1 MISTI
6 SWKSEFLSLSQRF
19 AARTAVVDRDGS
31 ITYGDLFAYA
41 AGIGMAVRADG
52 AAPGEPVG
60 TFLPNGRGAV
70 AASLGVTLAGVADAR
85 LNVALSAD
93 DLRHCMKTANVR
105 TVVTSAAL
113 APAVTRLGA
122 RAIEIDRIAPA
133 DLARCDFPPVAAE
146 GWACL
151 IFTSGTTGRPKA
163 IVHPQAGRWTANVLL
178 RSALPIAPGAGDNL
192 LLVTPFSHGAG
203 LMTHAYLDGGAT
215 LTLLPGADADLV
227 LRLIE
232 TRQVNQAFAPPT
244 VLAKLLASAGDKQY
258 PGLETLF
265 TGTSPLSAEL
275 YRRAKRTFGPI
286 VRVTYGKSEIW
297 NPITVL
303 TPAETDA
310 WYGDAGEPQSSCV
323 GWPAS
328 GVELSIA
335 PAQASGEHGAEPGG
349 VGVILIR
356 ARHMAI
362 GHVAD
367 GRFVA
372 DPPGAFHDTGD
383 LGFIDDIGRLH
394 LCGRLADVIKSGGYR
409 LLPEE
414 IEAPLREA
422 IAPAEIA
429 IISLPSGYWGEIVTA
444 VVVGAELP
452 GLAGLAGAIAKLTS
466 YKRPRLVVALDEIP
480 RNSIGKVERRRAREL
495 VLARY
500 ALEDGP
506 YPRLVPRG

>member
-1 MISTI
+1 MTGTI
-6 SWKSEFLSLSQRF
+6 SWKSELLSLSQRF
-19 AARTAVVDRDGS
+19 AGRIAVVDRDGS
-31 ITYGDLFAYA
+31 ITYRDLFANA
-41 AGIGMAVRADG
+41 AGIGMAVRASG

-70 AASLGVTLAGVADAR
+70 AACLGVTLAGVADAR
-85 LNVALSAD
+85 LNVALSAS
-93 DLRHCMKTANVR
+93 DLAHCMETAGVR
-105 TVVTSAAL
+105 TVVTNAEL

-122 RAIEIDRIAPA
+122 RAIEIEHVATA
-133 DLARCDFPPVAAE
+133 ELARCDFPDVAADR
-146 GWACL
+146 WACL

-163 IVHPQAGRWTANVLL
+163 IVHSQAGRWTANVLL
-178 RSALPIAPGAGDNL
+178 RSALPYAPGAGDNL
-192 LLVTPFSHGAG
+192 LLVTPFSHGAA
-203 LMTHAYLDGGAT
+203 LMTHAYLDGGAA
-215 LTLLPGADADLV
+215 LTLLPGVDAEHV
-227 LRLIE
+227 LGLIE
-232 TRQVNQAFAPPT
+232 RRAVNQVFAPPT
-244 VLAKLLASAGDKQY
+244 VLAKLLASVGDRPY
-258 PGLETLF
+258 PGLKTIF

-275 YRRAKRTFGPI
+275 YRRAKRAFGPI
-286 VRVTYGKSEIW
+286 VRITYGKSEIW

-303 TPAETDA
+303 TPAEVDS
-310 WYGDAGEPQSSCV
+310 WYGESGEPQSTCV
-323 GWPAS
+323 GWPAA
-328 GVELSIA
+328 GVELAIA
-335 PAQASGEHGAEPGG
+335 AVEAGEQGADPQG
-349 VGVILIR
+349 VGVVQIR

-362 GHVAD
+362 GNVAA

-383 LGFIDDIGRLH
+383 LGFIDDVGRLH
-394 LCGRLADVIKSGGYR
+394 LSGRLADVIKSGGYR

-429 IISLPSGYWGEIVTA
+429 IVSLPSGYWGEIVTA
-444 VVVGAELP
+444 VVVGAEPPALTD
-452 GLAGLAGAIAKLTS
+452 AITRLTS

-506 YPRLVPRG
+506 YPRLVPRS

>member
-1 MISTI
+1 MVSTI

-19 AARTAVVDRDGS
+19 ATRIAVVDREGS
-31 ITYGDLFAYA
+31 ITYKDLFAQA
-41 AGIGMAVRADG
+41 AGIGLAVRASG

-60 TFLPNGRGAV
+60 TFLPNGQDAV
-70 AASLGVTLAGVADAR
+70 AACLGVTLAGVADAR
-85 LNVALSAD
+85 LNVALSAG
-93 DLRHCMKTANVR
+93 DLAHCMETAGVR
-105 TVVTSAAL
+105 TVVTNAEL

-122 RAIEIDRIAPA
+122 RAIEIERVAPA
-133 DLARCDFPPVAAE
+133 DLARCDFPDVVGD

-163 IVHPQAGRWTANVLL
+163 IVHSQAGRWTANVLL
-178 RSALPIAPGAGDNL
+178 RSALPLAPGAGDNL
-192 LLVTPFSHGAG
+192 LLVTPFSHGAA

-215 LTLLPGADADLV
+215 LTLLPGVDAERV
-227 LRLIE
+227 LGLIE
-232 TRQVNQAFAPPT
+232 GREVNQVFAPPT
-244 VLAKLLASAGDKQY
+244 VLAKLLAAVGDRHY
-258 PGLETLF
+258 PGLDTIF

-275 YRRAKRTFGPI
+275 YRRAKRAFGPI
-286 VRVTYGKSEIW
+286 VRVTYGKSEVW

-303 TPAETDA
+303 APAEVEA
-310 WYGDAGEPQSSCV
+310 WYGESGEPQSTCV
-323 GWPAS
+323 GWPAA
-328 GVELSIA
+328 GVELAIVPVEAGEQGA
-335 PAQASGEHGAEPGG
+335 PEARG
-349 VGVILIR
+349 VGVVQIR

-362 GHVAD
+362 GHVAN
-367 GRFVA
+367 GRFAA

-383 LGFIDDIGRLH
+383 LGFIDDMGRLH

-429 IISLPSGYWGEIVTA
+429 IVSLPSSYWGEIVTA
-444 VVVGAELP
+444 VVVGAEP
-452 GLAGLAGAIAKLTS
+452 PARAEAISRLTS
-466 YKRPRLVVALDEIP
+466 YKRPRLVAALEEIP

-506 YPRLVPRG
+506 YPRLVPRS